1 MQFVPA
7 LDKDKPTL
15 LKKRTGYEG
24 HNASGDV
31 IAFSDKYDAY
41 SKLLRFVRE
50 ST

>member
-7 LDKDKPTL
+7 LDKDKPAL
-15 LKKRTGYEG
+15 IKKADRLRG
-24 HNASGDV
+24 HNASGDM